1 MTEVLRAAAFG
12 DAHEGGQTFQE
23 PIHRPLVDAEAPLER
38 IFRRMA
44 RLAGRA
50 PPSEHPLEAIVKGG
64 EDMRRRSH

>member
-44 RLAGRA
+44 RLAGGA

-64 EDMRRRSH
+64 E